1 MNQQEILYRF
11 HRVSGDSSLIQNEI
25 ALRNALIDKLR
36 SSGLEVITDVKEGQR
51 ILDIAN
57 EEIRG
62 HRKKKSVND
71 TALPEQSSFKGT
83 VVSFTD
89 TANIQDNLE
98 RYQISLK

>member
-51 ILDIAN
+51 ILDIA
-57 EEIRG
+57 
-62 HRKKKSVND
+62 
-71 TALPEQSSFKGT
+71 AQ
-83 VVSFTD
+83 
-89 TANIQDNLE
+89 
-98 RYQISLK
+98 